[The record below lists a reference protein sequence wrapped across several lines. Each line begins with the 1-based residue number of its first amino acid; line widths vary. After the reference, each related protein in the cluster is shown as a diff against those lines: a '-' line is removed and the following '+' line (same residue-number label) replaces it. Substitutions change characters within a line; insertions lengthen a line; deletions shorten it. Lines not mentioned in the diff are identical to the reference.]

1 MKSKKVLVPST
12 AAIGLVVLLA
22 VIGFFLWPFVA
33 AGQTSFINCRFGF
46 AAVLRDPSAYSDIDR
61 LHAGWYH
68 HFQTELNPTRPE
80 GMEHVQLVRLHQS
93 KESPCGAYTTPY
105 TYTLTS
111 PSDWTT
117 LRTHVENNEGS
128 LWIIGNEM
136 DRRDWEIDGTC
147 YTQDEM
153 LPSVYAVAYHELYHA
168 ITGWDPTAKVAIGG
182 VIQATPLR
190 LQYLDMIL
198 DEYWARYGEK
208 IPVDVWNVHGFVLR
222 EERGGWGADI
232 PPGISATQGKLYKI
246 KDNDNMNL
254 FKQQIVAF
262 RQWMAEKGERNKP
275 SIITEYGINMS
286 PDIVDEN
293 GNDFDAYRVRAFMYA
308 TFDYFLGP
316 ESVDTSLGYP
326 PDGNRLVQRWN
337 WFSLDDDSGYYD
349 VWGVWWQRYNGNL
362 FDSGF
367 NPPASPKPQGI
378 NFLGEEWETYVTS
391 QVPAPYVNLL
401 PARIFSDPAA
411 PYSPTDPVTLTL
423 KADVGNSGSKAANES
438 FVVRFY
444 DGPPPPGAGNQI
456 GADQTISDLC
466 GCGGAETV
474 EVTWAS
480 VPPGSHQVYVVV
492 DAQET
497 ISESNEDDNT
507 GSGVILV
514 ATHRIHLPLITKA
527 YRP

>member
-1 MKSKKVLVPST
+1 MKSGKVLVPSA
-12 AAIGLVVLLA
+12 AAIGLVVLLTA
-22 VIGFFLWPFVA
+22 IGLFLWPFVA

-46 AAVLRDPSAYSDIDR
+46 AAVLRDPSDYSDIGR
-61 LHAGWYH
+61 LRAGWYH
-68 HFQTELNPTRPE
+68 RFRTDLNPTRPE
-80 GMEHVQLVRLHQS
+80 GMEHVQVVRLHQS

-105 TYTLTS
+105 TYTLTN

-117 LRTHVENNEGS
+117 LRTRVENNEGS

-153 LPSVYAVAYHELYHA
+153 LPLVYAVAYHELYHA
-168 ITGWDPTAKVAIGG
+168 IKGWDPTAKVAIGG

-198 DEYWARYGEK
+198 DEYQARYGER
-208 IPVDVWNVHGFVLR
+208 IPVDVWNVHGFILR
-222 EERGGWGADI
+222 EKSGTWGADI
-232 PPGISATQGKLYKI
+232 PPGISATQGKLYMI
-246 KDNDNMNL
+246 KDNDNVSL

-275 SIITEYGINMS
+275 LIITEYGINMA
-286 PDIVDEN
+286 PDIVDED
-293 GNDFDAYRVRAFMYA
+293 GNDFDAVRVRNFMYA
-308 TFDYFLGP
+308 TFDYFLGS
-316 ESVDTSLGYP
+316 ESVNTSLGYP
-326 PDGNRLVQRWN
+326 PDENRLVQRWN
-337 WFSLDDDSGYYD
+337 WYSLDDDTENQ
-349 VWGVWWQRYNGNL
+349 WGQIYNGNL
-362 FDSGF
+362 FDSGL
-367 NPPASPKPQGI
+367 NPPAAPKPQGI
-378 NFLGEEWETYVTS
+378 NFLGEQWEIYITDPS
-391 QVPAPYVNLL
+391 RVPTPYVNLL

-423 KADVGNSGSKAANES
+423 KAEVGNSGSKAVEGS

-456 GADQTISDLC
+456 GADQPISDLC

-474 EVTWAS
+474 EVTWANVS
-480 VPPGSHQVYVVV
+480 PGAHQVYVVV
-492 DAQET
+492 DAQGT

-507 GSGVILV
+507 GSGIILV
-514 ATHRIHLPLITKA
+514 ATHRIFLPLITKT
-527 YRP
+527 YSP